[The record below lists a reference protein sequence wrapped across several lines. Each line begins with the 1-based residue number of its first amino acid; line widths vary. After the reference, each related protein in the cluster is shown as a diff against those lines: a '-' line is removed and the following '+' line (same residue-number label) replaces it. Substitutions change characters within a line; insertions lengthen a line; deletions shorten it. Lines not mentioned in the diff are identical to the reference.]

1 MLDVCHDNE
10 SQKPQLEALLITYD
24 GLLEPLGNSQ
34 VLPYVHALA
43 DDGVRTRVLSFE
55 KASDL
60 DDASRTHELRDRLAA
75 RGIEWTP
82 LRYHKRPRVAGTLL
96 DVVVGALTA
105 IRMARARRFHIV
117 HARSCVPGL
126 IGCSLKFFFGAR
138 FVFDMRGF
146 WPEERVEMG
155 LFRPQGLLYRL
166 SKRCERF
173 LLGISDHVV
182 VLTES
187 AKAILRDHEANAR
200 MVARRAVREK
210 PITVI
215 PCCTDLERFHPTP
228 ADRELKSELG
238 LGDKLVIG
246 NIGAVSKRYMLL
258 EMFRFAFHV
267 KSHRPDTRFVYLTR
281 QDESLVRTLAKEAGL
296 RDEDLLVASVDPSD
310 IPRWLSTFRLGVFFL
325 RPSYA
330 AKASSYTKLAEFL
343 ACGVPVVTNTG
354 VGDVD
359 KILGANRCGVLV
371 PGLTEADLKTA
382 ARQALTLLDGD
393 DVPADT
399 RASCRATAE
408 KYFALEDGA
417 RRFLSIYRSLV
428 FPQDEARRESGA
440 VGVG

>member
-1 MLDVCHDNE
+1 MRDGCHDDE
-10 SQKPQLEALLITYD
+10 SRNSYLEALVITYD
-24 GLLEPLGNSQ
+24 GLLEPMGSSQ
-34 VLPYVHALA
+34 VLPYVEALA
-43 DDGVRTRVLSFE
+43 DDGVKTRVLSFE

-60 DDASRTHELRDRLAA
+60 DEAARRRELRDRLDAG
-75 RGIEWTP
+75 GIEWTP

-96 DVVVGALTA
+96 DIVVGAFTA
-105 IRMARARRFHIV
+105 IRMARARRVHIV
-117 HARSCVPGL
+117 HARSYVPGL
-126 IGCSLKFFFGAR
+126 IGCSVKFFFGAR

-146 WPEERVEMG
+146 WPEERVEME

-166 SKRCERF
+166 AKRCERF

-187 AKAILRDHEANAR
+187 AKGILRDREANAR
-200 MVARRAVREK
+200 MVGRRAVRET

-215 PCCTDLERFHPTP
+215 PCCTDLERFQPRP
-228 ADRELKSELG
+228 ADRKLKSKLG
-238 LGDKLVIG
+238 LTDKLIIG
-246 NIGAVSKRYMLL
+246 NIGAVNKRYMLP
-258 EMFRFAFHV
+258 EMFRFAFHL
-267 KSHRPDTRFVYLTR
+267 KTHRPDIRFVYLTR
-281 QDESLVRTLAKEAGL
+281 QDDSLVRTLAKEAGL
-296 RDEDLLVASVDPSD
+296 RDEDLLVASVEPND

-371 PGLTEADLKTA
+371 PGLTETDLKAA
-382 ARQALTLLDGD
+382 ARQALALLDGD
-393 DVPADT
+393 DVPDDA
-399 RASCRATAE
+399 RESCRATAE

-417 RRFLSIYRSLV
+417 RKFLAIYQSLA
-428 FPQDEARRESGA
+428 FPADDPREESGA
-440 VGVG
+440 VELG